1 MSKILIGTDLGSYTF
16 DSAAKT
22 ITFSGFTPRLD
33 RFLIITDV
41 TNNTII
47 YNFADANKGGAV
59 SGQVLTLDFD
69 TTVAGFANTDLL
81 QVWYYDENYL
91 ANAML
96 DIAMSIKRD
105 LALQRR
111 DDRFSVGTGLPV
123 ILPTNQTI
131 STIFTV
137 NNLSALGVGG
147 EFYSPFIPQ
156 LQMRANSI
164 ANIAK
169 NIS

>member
-16 DSAAKT
+16 NSAAKT

-41 TNNTII
+41 TNNTIV

-111 DDRFSVGTGLPV
+111 DDRYSVGTGLPV
-123 ILPTNQTI
+123 VLP
-131 STIFTV
+131 STQ
-137 NNLSALGVGG
+137 ALGTVSTVTTLTNFGSG
-147 EFYSPFIPQ
+147 PAELV
-156 LQMRANSI
+156 LQMQMRSNSI